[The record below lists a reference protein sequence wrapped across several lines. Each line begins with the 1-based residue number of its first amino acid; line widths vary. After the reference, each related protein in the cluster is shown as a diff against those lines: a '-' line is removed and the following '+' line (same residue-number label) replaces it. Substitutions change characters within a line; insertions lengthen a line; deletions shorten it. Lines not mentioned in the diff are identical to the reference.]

1 MRTTCPRLLL
11 PEIGMT
17 GARASNSLVSR
28 ETDWRLAVIEV
39 VCYHCGH
46 RITIQKKAA
55 RSVFGVYKPRL
66 KTVKIL
72 INVSTSTRVITLKPV
87 NIVTAQFLVIV
98 SIMA

>member
-1 MRTTCPRLLL
+1 VRTTCPRLLL

-66 KTVKIL
+66 KTVK
-72 INVSTSTRVITLKPV
+72 NFNKCKHKHARYFT
-87 NIVTAQFLVIV
+87 
-98 SIMA
+98 